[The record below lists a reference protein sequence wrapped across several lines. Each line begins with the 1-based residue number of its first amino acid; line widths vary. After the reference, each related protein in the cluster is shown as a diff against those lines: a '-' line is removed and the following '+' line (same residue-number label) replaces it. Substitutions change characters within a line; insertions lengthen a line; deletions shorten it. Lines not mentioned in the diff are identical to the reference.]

1 MTGSVEAVIN
11 SLKGM
16 INRNGPH
23 YLSDKP
29 YQVYEELKESGITD
43 RKTAG
48 AILLFLVNGMMDELD
63 RDIDFDS
70 LCKEIQKECCFN
82 KKMAEKLTSIF
93 LSLYSIANK
102 EEWKNRELEGL
113 SQFLKKDFTCIWNG
127 FSVWQT
133 EGGSVDCHYKAEMI
147 LRPTEPD
154 CIGKKLLDPL
164 KKNPF
169 MTKEAITDFY
179 EHEIQDYLDDEFE
192 RYCTCED
199 YYQPVVEDFE
209 FDYYLAEWC
218 RKNGFEIVSYE
229 GDGHDDGYEPSFT
242 RHFYY

>member
-1 MTGSVEAVIN
+1 MKEGSVETVIS

-16 INRNGPH
+16 IDRNGPH
-23 YLSDKP
+23 HLTNEP

-43 RKTAG
+43 GKTAG
-48 AILLFLVNGMMDELD
+48 AILLFLVNGMMDELN

-70 LCKEIQKECCFN
+70 LCKEIQKKCCFN
-82 KKMAEKLTSIF
+82 KKMAEKLSTIF

-102 EEWKNRELEGL
+102 EEWKNRKLEGL
-113 SQFLKKDFTCIWNG
+113 SQFLKMNFSCIWDG
-127 FSVWQT
+127 LSIWQT
-133 EGGSVDCHYKAEMI
+133 EGGSVDCHYEAEMI
-147 LRPTEPD
+147 LRPIDPD
-154 CIGKKLLDPL
+154 CIGKKLSDLL
-164 KKNPF
+164 NKNPF
-169 MTKEAITDFY
+169 MTREAITDFY
-179 EHEIQDYLDDEFE
+179 ENDIRNWLDQEFE
-192 RYCTCED
+192 RYCSCED

-242 RHFYY
+242 RHYY

>member
-1 MTGSVEAVIN
+1 MKEGSVETVIS

-16 INRNGPH
+16 IDRNGPH
-23 YLSDKP
+23 HLTNEP

-43 RKTAG
+43 GKTAG
-48 AILLFLVNGMMDELD
+48 AILLFLVNGMMDELN

-70 LCKEIQKECCFN
+70 LCKEIQKKCCFN
-82 KKMAEKLTSIF
+82 KKMAEKLSTIF

-102 EEWKNRELEGL
+102 EEWKNRKLEGL
-113 SQFLKKDFTCIWNG
+113 SQFLKMNFSCIWDG
-127 FSVWQT
+127 LSIWQT
-133 EGGSVDCHYKAEMI
+133 EGGSVDCHYEAEMI
-147 LRPTEPD
+147 LRPIDPD
-154 CIGKKLLDPL
+154 CIGKKLSDLL
-164 KKNPF
+164 NKNPF
-169 MTKEAITDFY
+169 MTREAITDFY
-179 EHEIQDYLDDEFE
+179 ENDIRNWLDEEFE

-229 GDGHDDGYEPSFT
+229 SDGHDDGYEPSFT
-242 RHFYY
+242 RHFY

>member
-1 MTGSVEAVIN
+1 MKEGSVETVIS

-16 INRNGPH
+16 IDRNGPH
-23 YLSDKP
+23 HLTNEP

-43 RKTAG
+43 GKTAG
-48 AILLFLVNGMMDELD
+48 AILLFLVNGMMDELN

-70 LCKEIQKECCFN
+70 LCKEIQKKCCFN
-82 KKMAEKLTSIF
+82 KKMAEKLSTIF

-102 EEWKNRELEGL
+102 EEWKNRKLEGL
-113 SQFLKKDFTCIWNG
+113 SQFLKMNFSCIWDG
-127 FSVWQT
+127 LSIWQT
-133 EGGSVDCHYKAEMI
+133 EGGSVDCHYEAEMI
-147 LRPTEPD
+147 LRPIDPD
-154 CIGKKLLDPL
+154 CIGKKLSDLL
-164 KKNPF
+164 NKNLF
-169 MTKEAITDFY
+169 MTREAITDFY
-179 EHEIQDYLDDEFE
+179 ENDIRNWLDEEFE
-192 RYCTCED
+192 RYCSCED

-242 RHFYY
+242 RHFY

>member
-1 MTGSVEAVIN
+1 MKEGSVETVIS

-16 INRNGPH
+16 IDRNGPH
-23 YLSDKP
+23 HLTNEP

-43 RKTAG
+43 GKTAG

-113 SQFLKKDFTCIWNG
+113 SQFLKNDFTCIWNG

-133 EGGSVDCHYKAEMI
+133 EGGSVDCHYEAEMI
-147 LRPTEPD
+147 LRPIDPD
-154 CIGKKLLDPL
+154 CIGEKLSDLL
-164 KKNPF
+164 NKNPF
-169 MTKEAITDFY
+169 MTREAITDFY
-179 EHEIQDYLDDEFE
+179 ENDIRNWLDEEFE
-192 RYCTCED
+192 RYCSCED

-242 RHFYY
+242 RHFY

>member
-1 MTGSVEAVIN
+1 VKEGSVETVIS

-16 INRNGPH
+16 IDRNGPH
-23 YLSDKP
+23 HLTNEP

-43 RKTAG
+43 GKTAG
-48 AILLFLVNGMMDELD
+48 AILLFLVNGMMDELN

-70 LCKEIQKECCFN
+70 LCKEIQKKCCFN
-82 KKMAEKLTSIF
+82 KKMAEKLSTIF

-102 EEWKNRELEGL
+102 EEWKNRKLEGL
-113 SQFLKKDFTCIWNG
+113 SQFLKMNFSCIWDG
-127 FSVWQT
+127 LSIWQT
-133 EGGSVDCHYKAEMI
+133 EGGSVDCHYEAEMI
-147 LRPTEPD
+147 LRPIDPD
-154 CIGKKLLDPL
+154 CIGKKLSDLL
-164 KKNPF
+164 NKNLF
-169 MTKEAITDFY
+169 MTREAITDFY
-179 EHEIQDYLDDEFE
+179 ENDIRNWLDEEFE
-192 RYCTCED
+192 RYCSCED

-242 RHFYY
+242 RHFY

>member
-1 MTGSVEAVIN
+1 MAESMEGVIT

-16 INRNGPH
+16 IDRNGPH
-23 YLSDKP
+23 HLTNEP

-43 RKTAG
+43 GKTAG
-48 AILLFLVNGMMDELD
+48 AILLFLVNGMMDELN

-70 LCKEIQKECCFN
+70 LCKEIQKKCCFN
-82 KKMAEKLTSIF
+82 KKMAEKLSTIF

-102 EEWKNRELEGL
+102 EEWKNRKLEGL
-113 SQFLKKDFTCIWNG
+113 SQFLKMNFSCIWDG
-127 FSVWQT
+127 LSIWQT
-133 EGGSVDCHYKAEMI
+133 EGGSVDCHYEAEMI
-147 LRPTEPD
+147 LRPIDPD
-154 CIGKKLLDPL
+154 CIGKKLSDLL
-164 KKNPF
+164 NKNPF
-169 MTKEAITDFY
+169 MTREAITDFY
-179 EHEIQDYLDDEFE
+179 ENNIRNWLDEEFE
-192 RYCTCED
+192 RYCSCED

-242 RHFYY
+242 RHFY

>member
-1 MTGSVEAVIN
+1 VKEGSVETVIS

-16 INRNGPH
+16 IDRNGPH
-23 YLSDKP
+23 HLTNEP

-43 RKTAG
+43 GKTAG
-48 AILLFLVNGMMDELD
+48 AILLFLVNGMMDELN

-70 LCKEIQKECCFN
+70 LCKEIQKKCCFN
-82 KKMAEKLTSIF
+82 KKMAEKLSTIF

-102 EEWKNRELEGL
+102 EEWKNRKLEGL
-113 SQFLKKDFTCIWNG
+113 SQFLKMNFSCIWDG
-127 FSVWQT
+127 LSIWQT
-133 EGGSVDCHYKAEMI
+133 EGGSVDCHYEAEMI
-147 LRPTEPD
+147 LRPIDPD
-154 CIGKKLLDPL
+154 CIGKKLSDLL
-164 KKNPF
+164 NKNPF
-169 MTKEAITDFY
+169 MTREAITDFY
-179 EHEIQDYLDDEFE
+179 ENDIRNWLDEEFE
-192 RYCTCED
+192 RYCSCED

-242 RHFYY
+242 RHFY

>member
-1 MTGSVEAVIN
+1 MKEGSVETVIS

-16 INRNGPH
+16 IDRNGPH
-23 YLSDKP
+23 HLTNEP

-43 RKTAG
+43 GKTAG
-48 AILLFLVNGMMDELD
+48 AILLFLVNGMMDELN

-70 LCKEIQKECCFN
+70 LCKEIQKKCCFN
-82 KKMAEKLTSIF
+82 KKMAEKLSTIF

-102 EEWKNRELEGL
+102 EEWKNRKLEGV
-113 SQFLKKDFTCIWNG
+113 SQFLKMNFSCIWDG
-127 FSVWQT
+127 LSIWQT
-133 EGGSVDCHYKAEMI
+133 EGGSVDCHYEAEMI
-147 LRPTEPD
+147 LRPIDPD
-154 CIGKKLLDPL
+154 CIGKKLSDLL
-164 KKNPF
+164 NKNPF
-169 MTKEAITDFY
+169 MTREAITDFY
-179 EHEIQDYLDDEFE
+179 ENDIRNWLDEEFE
-192 RYCTCED
+192 RYCSCED

-242 RHFYY
+242 RHFY

>member
-1 MTGSVEAVIN
+1 MKEGSVETVIS

-16 INRNGPH
+16 IDRNGPH
-23 YLSDKP
+23 HLTNEP

-43 RKTAG
+43 GKTAG
-48 AILLFLVNGMMDELD
+48 AILLFLVNGMMDELN

-70 LCKEIQKECCFN
+70 LCKEIQKKCCFN
-82 KKMAEKLTSIF
+82 KKMAEKLSTIF

-102 EEWKNRELEGL
+102 EEWKNRKLEGL
-113 SQFLKKDFTCIWNG
+113 SQFLKMNFSCIWDG
-127 FSVWQT
+127 LSIWQT
-133 EGGSVDCHYKAEMI
+133 EGGSVDCHYEAEMI
-147 LRPTEPD
+147 LRPIDPD
-154 CIGKKLLDPL
+154 CIGKKLSDLL
-164 KKNPF
+164 NKNPF
-169 MTKEAITDFY
+169 MTREAITDFY
-179 EHEIQDYLDDEFE
+179 ENDIRNWLDEEFE
-192 RYCTCED
+192 RYCSCED

-242 RHFYY
+242 RHYY

>member
-1 MTGSVEAVIN
+1 VKEGSVETVIS

-16 INRNGPH
+16 IDRNGPH
-23 YLSDKP
+23 HLTNEP

-43 RKTAG
+43 GKTAG
-48 AILLFLVNGMMDELD
+48 AILLFLVNGMMDELN

-70 LCKEIQKECCFN
+70 LCKEIQKKCCFN
-82 KKMAEKLTSIF
+82 KKMAEKLSTIF

-102 EEWKNRELEGL
+102 EEWKNRKLEGL
-113 SQFLKKDFTCIWNG
+113 SQFLKMNFSCIWDG
-127 FSVWQT
+127 LSIWQT
-133 EGGSVDCHYKAEMI
+133 EGGSVDCHYEAEMI
-147 LRPTEPD
+147 LRPIDPD
-154 CIGKKLLDPL
+154 CIGKKLSDLL
-164 KKNPF
+164 NKNPF
-169 MTKEAITDFY
+169 MTREAITDFY
-179 EHEIQDYLDDEFE
+179 ENNIRNWLDEEFE
-192 RYCTCED
+192 RYCSCED

-242 RHFYY
+242 RHFY

>member
-1 MTGSVEAVIN
+1 MKEGSVETVIS

-16 INRNGPH
+16 IDRNGPH
-23 YLSDKP
+23 HLTNEP

-43 RKTAG
+43 GKTAG
-48 AILLFLVNGMMDELD
+48 AILLFLVNGMMDELN

-70 LCKEIQKECCFN
+70 LCKVIQKKCCFN
-82 KKMAEKLTSIF
+82 KKMAEKLSTIF

-102 EEWKNRELEGL
+102 EEWKNRKLEGL
-113 SQFLKKDFTCIWNG
+113 SQFLKMNFSCIWDG
-127 FSVWQT
+127 LSIWQT
-133 EGGSVDCHYKAEMI
+133 EGGSVDCHYEAEMI
-147 LRPTEPD
+147 LRPIDPD
-154 CIGKKLLDPL
+154 CIGKKLSDLL
-164 KKNPF
+164 NKNPF
-169 MTKEAITDFY
+169 MTREAITDFY
-179 EHEIQDYLDDEFE
+179 ENDIRNWLDEEFE

-218 RKNGFEIVSYE
+218 KKNGFKIVSYK

-242 RHFYY
+242 RHFY

>member
-1 MTGSVEAVIN
+1 MKEGSVETVIS

-16 INRNGPH
+16 IDRNGPH
-23 YLSDKP
+23 HLTNEP

-43 RKTAG
+43 GKTAG
-48 AILLFLVNGMMDELD
+48 AILLFLVNGMMDELN

-70 LCKEIQKECCFN
+70 LCKEIQKKCCFN
-82 KKMAEKLTSIF
+82 KKMAEKLSTIF

-102 EEWKNRELEGL
+102 EEWKNRKLEGL
-113 SQFLKKDFTCIWNG
+113 SQFLKMNFSCIWDG
-127 FSVWQT
+127 LSIWQT
-133 EGGSVDCHYKAEMI
+133 EGGSVDCHYEAEMI
-147 LRPTEPD
+147 LRPIDPD
-154 CIGKKLLDPL
+154 CIGKKLSDLL
-164 KKNPF
+164 NKNPF
-169 MTKEAITDFY
+169 MTREAITDFY
-179 EHEIQDYLDDEFE
+179 ENDIRNWLDEEFE

-229 GDGHDDGYEPSFT
+229 GYGHDDGYEPSFT
-242 RHFYY
+242 RHFY

>member
-82 KKMAEKLTSIF
+82 KT
-93 LSLYSIANK
+93 
-102 EEWKNRELEGL
+102 
-113 SQFLKKDFTCIWNG
+113 
-127 FSVWQT
+127 
-133 EGGSVDCHYKAEMI
+133 
-147 LRPTEPD
+147 
-154 CIGKKLLDPL
+154 
-164 KKNPF
+164 
-169 MTKEAITDFY
+169 
-179 EHEIQDYLDDEFE
+179 
-192 RYCTCED
+192 
-199 YYQPVVEDFE
+199 
-209 FDYYLAEWC
+209 
-218 RKNGFEIVSYE
+218 
-229 GDGHDDGYEPSFT
+229 
-242 RHFYY
+242 

>member
-1 MTGSVEAVIN
+1 MKEGSVETVIS

-16 INRNGPH
+16 IDRNGPH
-23 YLSDKP
+23 HLTNEP

-43 RKTAG
+43 GKTAG
-48 AILLFLVNGMMDELD
+48 AILLFLVNGMMDELN

-70 LCKEIQKECCFN
+70 LCKEIQKKCCFN
-82 KKMAEKLTSIF
+82 KKMAEKLSTIF

-102 EEWKNRELEGL
+102 EEWKNRKLEGL
-113 SQFLKKDFTCIWNG
+113 SQFLKMKFSCIWDG
-127 FSVWQT
+127 LSIWQT
-133 EGGSVDCHYKAEMI
+133 EGGSVDCHYEAEMI
-147 LRPTEPD
+147 LRPIDPD
-154 CIGKKLLDPL
+154 CIGKKLSDLL
-164 KKNPF
+164 NKNPF
-169 MTKEAITDFY
+169 MTREAITDFY
-179 EHEIQDYLDDEFE
+179 ENDIRNWLDEEFE
-192 RYCTCED
+192 RYCSCED

-242 RHFYY
+242 RHFY

>member
-1 MTGSVEAVIN
+1 MKEGSVETVIS

-16 INRNGPH
+16 IDRNGPH
-23 YLSDKP
+23 HLTNEP

-43 RKTAG
+43 GKTAG
-48 AILLFLVNGMMDELD
+48 AILLFLVNGMMDELN

-70 LCKEIQKECCFN
+70 LCKEIQKKCCFN
-82 KKMAEKLTSIF
+82 KKMAEKLSTIF

-102 EEWKNRELEGL
+102 EEWKNRKLEGL
-113 SQFLKKDFTCIWNG
+113 SQFLKMNFSCIWDG
-127 FSVWQT
+127 LSIWLT
-133 EGGSVDCHYKAEMI
+133 EGGSVDCHYEAEMI
-147 LRPTEPD
+147 LRPIDPD
-154 CIGKKLLDPL
+154 CIGKKLSDLL
-164 KKNPF
+164 NKNPF
-169 MTKEAITDFY
+169 MTREAITDFY
-179 EHEIQDYLDDEFE
+179 ENDIRNWLDEEFE
-192 RYCTCED
+192 RYCSCED

-242 RHFYY
+242 RHFY

>member
-1 MTGSVEAVIN
+1 MKEGSVETVIS

-16 INRNGPH
+16 IDRNGPH
-23 YLSDKP
+23 HLTNEP
-29 YQVYEELKESGITD
+29 YQVYEELKESGKTD

-63 RDIDFDS
+63 CDKDFDS
-70 LCKEIQKECCFN
+70 LCKEIQKKCCFN
-82 KKMAEKLTSIF
+82 KKMAEKLSTIF

-102 EEWKNRELEGL
+102 EEWKNRKLEGL
-113 SQFLKKDFTCIWNG
+113 SQFLKMNFSCIWDG
-127 FSVWQT
+127 LSIWQT
-133 EGGSVDCHYKAEMI
+133 EGGSVDCHYEAEMI
-147 LRPTEPD
+147 LRPIDPD
-154 CIGKKLLDPL
+154 CIGKKLSDLL
-164 KKNPF
+164 NKNPF
-169 MTKEAITDFY
+169 MTREAITDFY
-179 EHEIQDYLDDEFE
+179 ENNIRNWLDEEFE

-242 RHFYY
+242 RHFY

>member
-1 MTGSVEAVIN
+1 MKEGSVETVIS

-16 INRNGPH
+16 IDRNGPH
-23 YLSDKP
+23 HLTNEP

-43 RKTAG
+43 GKTAG
-48 AILLFLVNGMMDELD
+48 AILLFLVNGMMDELN

-70 LCKEIQKECCFN
+70 LCKEIQKKCCFN
-82 KKMAEKLTSIF
+82 KKMAEKLSTIF

-102 EEWKNRELEGL
+102 EEWKNRKLEGL
-113 SQFLKKDFTCIWNG
+113 SQFLKMNFSCIWDG
-127 FSVWQT
+127 LSIWQT
-133 EGGSVDCHYKAEMI
+133 EGGSVDCHYEAEMI
-147 LRPTEPD
+147 LRPIDPD
-154 CIGKKLLDPL
+154 CIRKKLSDLL
-164 KKNPF
+164 NKNPF
-169 MTKEAITDFY
+169 MTREAITDFY
-179 EHEIQDYLDDEFE
+179 ENDIRNWLDEEFE
-192 RYCTCED
+192 RYCSCED

-242 RHFYY
+242 RHFY

>member
-1 MTGSVEAVIN
+1 MKEGSVETVIS

-16 INRNGPH
+16 IDRNGPH
-23 YLSDKP
+23 HLTNEP

-43 RKTAG
+43 GKTAG
-48 AILLFLVNGMMDELD
+48 AILLFLVNGMMDELN

-70 LCKEIQKECCFN
+70 LCKEIQKKCCFN
-82 KKMAEKLTSIF
+82 KKMAEKLSTIF

-102 EEWKNRELEGL
+102 EEWKNRKLEGL
-113 SQFLKKDFTCIWNG
+113 SQFLKMNFSCIWDG
-127 FSVWQT
+127 LSIWQT
-133 EGGSVDCHYKAEMI
+133 EGGSVDCHYEAEMI
-147 LRPTEPD
+147 LRPIDPD
-154 CIGKKLLDPL
+154 CIGKKLSDLL
-164 KKNPF
+164 NKNPF
-169 MTKEAITDFY
+169 MTREAITDFY
-179 EHEIQDYLDDEFE
+179 ENNIRNWLDEEFE
-192 RYCTCED
+192 RYCSCED

-242 RHFYY
+242 RHFY